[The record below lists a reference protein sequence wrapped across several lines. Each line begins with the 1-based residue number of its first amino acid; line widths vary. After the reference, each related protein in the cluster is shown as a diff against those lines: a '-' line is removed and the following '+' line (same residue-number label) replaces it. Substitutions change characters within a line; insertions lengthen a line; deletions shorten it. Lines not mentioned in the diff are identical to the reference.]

1 RIVRCVCAGFFQNLA
16 ISNGP
21 VRAGYQLATSSV
33 DTVARI
39 HRSSIITYAQQP
51 PKFVLYHE
59 ILNINE
65 TNYLTGVCPV
75 ELEWLNLSWLASLPR
90 SPSQSVY
97 EDYTFVN
104 LGPALLL
111 SLVGRKCRKIPE
123 LEENLQ
129 VLFEVDRVQSKLTIW
144 GRKDKLVNAQQYVQK
159 ILDTE
164 RDKLRSELQE
174 FEIIGSTRV
183 LLGAGAEPRLVLV
196 EDEYIK
202 IFLTNLPQKIS
213 EEQIHDKCKR
223 FGEVRNVTLIRR
235 NQNGISAS
243 VTFAECA
250 AAHTAVKE
258 LAHETWDDYVIQ
270 VRPSFT
276 RTSVDSKRQN
286 YTLKVQWYLTDSE
299 CTGRVTFSKAQAA
312 QQAYQI
318 FTRRHHFFCQFEMSS
333 VNPTIR
339 CSWPLTPHHGH
350 AIVHFTTVEQAQAAI
365 EARYEYPFRIEPSR
379 RSNVSIYVRNVP
391 RNLDETNL
399 KTIFTDSTNISI
411 LRTRKNVMMATPA
424 DVNATLQSLFD
435 TCTSFQ
441 PQSTFIEPY
450 LHDGQVVAYVQ
461 FTDEREMRKI
471 ASDLDDMKLEMGTG
485 ILRVKIQ
492 EQRQMNATT
501 KRNESRTDEFRIRLS
516 RLPSHVDEKFLTD
529 LLDSCNLS
537 GALTYTIVYRKKLPG
552 DYFSYRSRTIDDDNQ
567 KAMNQLKSL
576 FESQI
581 QLFSEPEIELRS
593 PTEDGRAVAYIRFHD
608 PREIITAINLCES
621 LDSATIERTE
631 LNQLQFLPIVS
642 HRIVLQDTLAQAID
656 NKLEQTIKTIKE
668 DSTYSSVNL
677 LKKPITLYDK
687 SHVLISIRG
696 SNLQQSYK
704 ARLLF
709 DDLLK
714 GLQFQLYDH
723 SWVTVLFDTAG
734 QRFLSDLQYRTSTYI
749 WWNWKSTFLR
759 IFGEDEACQEAYKQI
774 STYVQETITQRGH
787 SISIPIPQNCIRLC
801 IQNAK
806 KFRELNNKK
815 TTVVVNVIKHV
826 ITITGDRDA
835 VTSCEQKVTQFLD
848 NFSQLSGHVDEKKSA
863 DTTNTCPICACDF
876 DSPYALQ
883 QCGHTFCRSCLTAY
897 FDTYF
902 DVTISSDAFKLSCP
916 LQNCNA
922 VCLIRDIVSILGF
935 ERMTRLAMIAFQI
948 YIRRG
953 ENNLAQCM
961 GIDCKQVYRLS
972 DRSSMYFCDQC
983 IKVYCTPCEVEYHTG
998 MTCEQF
1004 QKLHNDKD
1012 EDAILQYNLGKSS
1025 CKACPK
1031 CRTPIDKYAGCHAVK
1046 CTLCNTQFCWRC
1058 LATDDTDIHRH
1069 FTDPDSPCYNR
1080 MLDNDTIADE
1090 LD

>member
-1 RIVRCVCAGFFQNLA
+1 

-39 HRSSIITYAQQP
+39 HRSSTITYAQQP
-51 PKFVLYHE
+51 PRFILYHE

-75 ELEWLNLSWLASLPR
+75 KLEWLNSSWLASLPR

-123 LEENLQ
+123 LEENLH

-144 GRKDKLVNAQQYVQK
+144 GRKDKLVNAQQYLQK

-213 EEQIHDKCKR
+213 EEQIQDKCKR

-235 NQNGISAS
+235 NQSGISAS

-270 VRPSFT
+270 IRPSFT
-276 RTSVDSKRQN
+276 RTSVDNKRRN
-286 YTLKVQWYLTDSE
+286 YTLKVQWYLTESE

-318 FTRRHHFFCQFEMSS
+318 FTRRHRFLCQFEMSS

-379 RSNVSIYVRNVP
+379 RSNISLYVRNVP

-529 LLDSCNLS
+529 VLDNCNLS

-608 PREIITAINLCES
+608 
-621 LDSATIERTE
+621 
-631 LNQLQFLPIVS
+631 
-642 HRIVLQDTLAQAID
+642 
-656 NKLEQTIKTIKE
+656 
-668 DSTYSSVNL
+668 
-677 LKKPITLYDK
+677 
-687 SHVLISIRG
+687 
-696 SNLQQSYK
+696 
-704 ARLLF
+704 
-709 DDLLK
+709 
-714 GLQFQLYDH
+714 
-723 SWVTVLFDTAG
+723 
-734 QRFLSDLQYRTSTYI
+734 
-749 WWNWKSTFLR
+749 
-759 IFGEDEACQEAYKQI
+759 
-774 STYVQETITQRGH
+774 
-787 SISIPIPQNCIRLC
+787 
-801 IQNAK
+801 
-806 KFRELNNKK
+806 
-815 TTVVVNVIKHV
+815 
-826 ITITGDRDA
+826 
-835 VTSCEQKVTQFLD
+835 
-848 NFSQLSGHVDEKKSA
+848 
-863 DTTNTCPICACDF
+863 
-876 DSPYALQ
+876 
-883 QCGHTFCRSCLTAY
+883 
-897 FDTYF
+897 
-902 DVTISSDAFKLSCP
+902 
-916 LQNCNA
+916 
-922 VCLIRDIVSILGF
+922 
-935 ERMTRLAMIAFQI
+935 
-948 YIRRG
+948 
-953 ENNLAQCM
+953 
-961 GIDCKQVYRLS
+961 
-972 DRSSMYFCDQC
+972 
-983 IKVYCTPCEVEYHTG
+983 
-998 MTCEQF
+998 
-1004 QKLHNDKD
+1004 
-1012 EDAILQYNLGKSS
+1012 
-1025 CKACPK
+1025 
-1031 CRTPIDKYAGCHAVK
+1031 
-1046 CTLCNTQFCWRC
+1046 
-1058 LATDDTDIHRH
+1058 
-1069 FTDPDSPCYNR
+1069 
-1080 MLDNDTIADE
+1080 
-1090 LD
+1090 